1 MTTGTD
7 YQIKIVSNG
16 FEHYRQSVRSNSIP
30 TTLHA
35 AECDARVG
43 WRLNF
48 IFLNNE
54 FCFLAVGKF
63 VV

>member
-35 AECDARVG
+35 AECDARV
-43 WRLNF
+43 
-48 IFLNNE
+48 
-54 FCFLAVGKF
+54 
-63 VV
+63 